1 MPQEIPSVTRSR
13 SWSWH
18 SSVLLQAGGVRR
30 PSPHQCR
37 DAPRSPVKTS
47 WRQMLNGSV
56 LLLVRTVFEG
66 NRTDSS
72 RAARLQLCPSR
83 RSTGDKKTIKTTVL
97 TRVLPQRDGRN
108 PHKWSILLR
117 KRHLCCGFVLCN
129 ALQLLC
135 KSFHINHLS
144 NTKVDIST

>member
-1 MPQEIPSVTRSR
+1 
-13 SWSWH
+13 
-18 SSVLLQAGGVRR
+18 
-30 PSPHQCR
+30 
-37 DAPRSPVKTS
+37 
-47 WRQMLNGSV
+47 MLNGSV
-56 LLLVRTVFEG
+56 LLWVRTVFEG

-97 TRVLPQRDGRN
+97 TPILPQRDGRN

-117 KRHLCCGFVLCN
+117 KQHLCRGFVVCN

-144 NTKVDIST
+144 NTQVDIST